1 MPRAARGLLTMSFE
15 RLQWLFPIAVTLHNS
30 EEAICFPAW
39 WTRHVRE
46 VPVHPNPA
54 LFRFALALLTAAAF
68 LVTFFGRQKGRESLW
83 AYLTFGYIVAMLVNV
98 FIPHIPASV
107 VFRSYTPGVVTAVLI
122 NLPVMSWLAI
132 LALRDR
138 WVSGRKAVT
147 FAVAVP
153 IAIAG
158 IIPALLLIG

>member
-1 MPRAARGLLTMSFE
+1 
-15 RLQWLFPIAVTLHNS
+15 
-30 EEAICFPAW
+30 
-39 WTRHVRE
+39 
-46 VPVHPNPA
+46 
-54 LFRFALALLTAAAF
+54 
-68 LVTFFGRQKGRESLW
+68 
-83 AYLTFGYIVAMLVNV
+83 
-98 FIPHIPASV
+98 
-107 VFRSYTPGVVTAVLI
+107 
-122 NLPVMSWLAI
+122 MSWLAI

>member
-1 MPRAARGLLTMSFE
+1 M
-15 RLQWLFPIAVTLHNS
+15 
-30 EEAICFPAW
+30 
-39 WTRHVRE
+39 
-46 VPVHPNPA
+46 
-54 LFRFALALLTAAAF
+54 
-68 LVTFFGRQKGRESLW
+68 
-83 AYLTFGYIVAMLVNV
+83 
-98 FIPHIPASV
+98 
-107 VFRSYTPGVVTAVLI
+107 FRSYTPGVVTAILI

-158 IIPALLLIG
+158 IIPVLLLIG